1 MEKLDRIGI
10 NIWDDYFEDGYVP
23 EGEIQETYA
32 YVEGGRDYLTN
43 EDQKK
48 ILELLL
54 NHLKGKKYL
63 EGVEMFIQ
71 FYDSKLKYPQF
82 VGTEHEWILFERW
95 EIRFKNLSHEKREI
109 LVEGLRTENLKCN
122 NIPLKIYSES

>member
-1 MEKLDRIGI
+1 MKKLDKIGI
-10 NIWDDYFEDGYVP
+10 NIWDDYWDDGYVP

-54 NHLKGKKYL
+54 NHLKNKKHL
-63 EGVEMFIQ
+63 QDVEMHLE
-71 FYDSKLKYPQF
+71 FYDSKLKYPQL
-82 VGTEHEWILFERW
+82 VGTENEWCLFERW
-95 EIRFKNLSHEKREI
+95 ELRFKHLTHDIRET
-109 LVEGLRTENLKCN
+109 LVEGLKTENLTCN
-122 NIPLKIYSES
+122 NIPLNIYSES